1 MWEEESKKEENN
13 PIFKAIEN
21 ILVENILEITRRN
34 ISRLIR

>member
-1 MWEEESKKEENN
+1 MWEEESKKEENK